1 MTRNLQV
8 TPHPQSRIKFM
19 PSRRSILKS
28 ALTGLVV
35 VPFVVPSV
43 TFAKAPFAAVQAP
56 GFYRLKIGTVEVT
69 ALSDGTVALPL
80 AKLYTNTSE
89 HDAQNAL
96 KDAFLPDMVP
106 TSVNAFLVNTGER
119 LVLIDAGT
127 GAYLGPSLGKLVSSI
142 EASGYKVDDIDD
154 VVLTHIHTDHSGG
167 LMSNGKRTF
176 PNAILRVNEREAKFW
191 LSAANAKAASGVVK
205 QQFVEADQCVTPN
218 VKLENSRPS
227 RITRHLFPVSV
238 PFFMRGIRRVTAPSR
253 WKAKARRSYSG
264 ATSPMAISCNSMN
277 RASPLNSISTRQ
289 APWPHAT
296 LPSNRRW
303 KADIL
308 WQARISPFRASAMC
322 AKTARITTGCR
333 STTVKVRQRAI
344 TR

>member
-1 MTRNLQV
+1 
-8 TPHPQSRIKFM
+8 M

-205 QQFVEADQCVTPN
+205 QQFVEADQCVTPYAEAGKFETFADN
-218 VKLENSRPS
+218 AAPVPGLGSILYAGHTPGHSAITLESEGQKIVFWGD
-227 RITRHLFPVSV
+227 ITH
-238 PFFMRGIRRVTAPSR
+238 G
-253 WKAKARRSYSG
+253 
-264 ATSPMAISCNSMN
+264 
-277 RASPLNSISTRQ
+277 
-289 APWPHAT
+289 
-296 LPSNRRW
+296 
-303 KADIL
+303 DIL
-308 WQARISPFRASAMC
+308 QFDEPGVAIEFDIDQTGAVAARDIAFKQAVEGRYLVAGAHIAFPGIGHVR
-322 AKTARITTGCR
+322 KD
-333 STTVKVRQRAI
+333 STNYDWLPI
-344 TR
+344 NYG

>member
-1 MTRNLQV
+1 
-8 TPHPQSRIKFM
+8 M

-176 PNAILRVNEREAKFW
+176 PNAMLRVNEREAKFW
-191 LSAANAKAASGVVK
+191 LSAANAKAASGIVK
-205 QQFVEADQCVTPN
+205 QQFVEADQCVTPYAEAGKFETFADN
-218 VKLENSRPS
+218 AAPVPGLGSILYAGHTPGHSAITLESEGQKIVFWGD
-227 RITRHLFPVSV
+227 ITH
-238 PFFMRGIRRVTAPSR
+238 G
-253 WKAKARRSYSG
+253 
-264 ATSPMAISCNSMN
+264 
-277 RASPLNSISTRQ
+277 
-289 APWPHAT
+289 
-296 LPSNRRW
+296 
-303 KADIL
+303 DIL
-308 WQARISPFRASAMC
+308 QFDEPGVAIEFDIDQTGAVAARDIAFKQAVEGRYLVAGAHIAFPGIGHVR
-322 AKTARITTGCR
+322 KD
-333 STTVKVRQRAI
+333 STNYDWLPI
-344 TR
+344 NYG

>member
-1 MTRNLQV
+1 
-8 TPHPQSRIKFM
+8 M

-176 PNAILRVNEREAKFW
+176 PNAMLRVNEREAKFW
-191 LSAANAKAASGVVK
+191 LSAANAKAASGIVK
-205 QQFVEADQCVTPN
+205 QQFVEADQCVTPYAEAGKFETFADN
-218 VKLENSRPS
+218 AA
-227 RITRHLFPVSV
+227 PV
-238 PFFMRGIRRVTAPSR
+238 PGL
-253 WKAKARRSYSG
+253 G
-264 ATSPMAISCNSMN
+264 
-277 RASPLNSISTRQ
+277 SILYAGHTPGHS
-289 APWPHAT
+289 
-296 LPSNRRW
+296 
-303 KADIL
+303 
-308 WQARISPFRASAMC
+308 
-322 AKTARITTGCR
+322 
-333 STTVKVRQRAI
+333 AI
-344 TR
+344 TLESEGQKIVFWGDITHGDIVQFDEPGVAIEFDIDQTGAVAARDIAFKQAVEGRYLVAGAHIAFPGIGHVRKDSTNYDWLPINYG

>member
-1 MTRNLQV
+1 
-8 TPHPQSRIKFM
+8 M

-119 LVLIDAGT
+119 LVLVDAGT

-176 PNAILRVNEREAKFW
+176 PNAMLRVNEREAKFW
-191 LSAANAKAASGVVK
+191 LSAANAKAASGIVK
-205 QQFVEADQCVTPN
+205 QQFVEADQCVTPYAEAGKFETFADN
-218 VKLENSRPS
+218 AAPVPGLGSILYAGHTPGHSAITLESEGEKIVFWGD
-227 RITRHLFPVSV
+227 ITH
-238 PFFMRGIRRVTAPSR
+238 G
-253 WKAKARRSYSG
+253 
-264 ATSPMAISCNSMN
+264 
-277 RASPLNSISTRQ
+277 
-289 APWPHAT
+289 
-296 LPSNRRW
+296 
-303 KADIL
+303 DIL
-308 WQARISPFRASAMC
+308 QFDEPGVAIEFDIDQTGAVAARDIAFKQAVEGRYLVAGAHIAFPGIGHVR
-322 AKTARITTGCR
+322 KD
-333 STTVKVRQRAI
+333 STNYDWLPI
-344 TR
+344 NYG